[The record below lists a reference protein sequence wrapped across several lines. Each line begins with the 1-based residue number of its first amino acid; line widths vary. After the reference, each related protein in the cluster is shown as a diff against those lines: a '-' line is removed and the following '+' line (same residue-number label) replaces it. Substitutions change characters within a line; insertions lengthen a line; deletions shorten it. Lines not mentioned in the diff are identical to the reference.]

1 MIILK
6 WYTLVLIIATLI
18 RSLYVAG
25 KNNEEVWIVICAVL
39 LEMPII
45 VYLILS

>member
-6 WYTLVLIIATLI
+6 WYTLILIIACLI

>member
-1 MIILK
+1 MNILK
-6 WYTLVLIIATLI
+6 WYTLVLMIASLI

-39 LEMPII
+39 LEMPMI
-45 VYLILS
+45 VYIILS